1 MCPYRPNHFKLCR
14 YFEPHEFMKNR
25 CGWLSEK
32 DYELCRND
40 RRHMN
45 VGNLETKTKSVSW
58 DLILKRQI

>member
-1 MCPYRPNHFKLCR
+1 MCPYRPNYFKLCR
-14 YFEPHEFMKNR
+14 YFAPHGLMRNR

-45 VGNLETKTKSVSW
+45 IGNLEMKIKSVS
-58 DLILKRQI
+58 